1 MIADDTASLCRI
13 LPIASGSTGNCMLV
27 ELEGRRILIDLGVTA
42 KRLTSTL
49 NANGLSC
56 QDIEAVLVTHTHTD
70 HVKGL
75 DACMAKIT
83 APLYMSGTSKDMLIC
98 QRAEPIPYYREIE
111 IIPGVNVTAF
121 RTSHDCLG
129 SVGFRIQVGSTIL
142 GYATD
147 LGVITED
154 IMDLLSG
161 ADIIVIEANHDE
173 EMLRYGTYPV
183 FLKKRILSEH
193 GHLSNS
199 ACADA
204 VARFADMGTKHF
216 FLAHLSQE
224 NNRPELALDCVRKAT
239 AGLEITIDV
248 LPVYG
253 ETMITVNLRKT
264 GNQGAV
270 EWN

>member
-1 MIADDTASLCRI
+1 MKQVNHSDTRGNRHMAPIEPSLRI

-42 KRLTSTL
+42 KTL
-49 NANGLSC
+49 SAVLSANGLSY

-75 DACMAKIT
+75 NVCMKRIA
-83 APLYMSGTSKDMLIC
+83 APLYMSGTSKDMLLC
-98 QRAEPIPYYREIE
+98 ERAEPIPYWREIE
-111 IIPGVNVTAF
+111 IIPGVTVTAF

-129 SVGFRIQVGSTIL
+129 SVGFRIETGGTVL

-147 LGVITED
+147 LGIITED
-154 IMDLLSG
+154 MINLLSG
-161 ADIIVIEANHDE
+161 ADAIVIEANHDE
-173 EMLRYGTYPV
+173 ELLRCGRYPA
-183 FLKKRILSEH
+183 FLKKRILSDH
-193 GHLSNS
+193 GHLSND
-199 ACADA
+199 ACAEA
-204 VARFADMGTKHF
+204 VARFADKGTKHF

-239 AGLEITIDV
+239 AGTDATVEV

-253 ETMITVNLRKT
+253 EKMI
-264 GNQGAV
+264 AV
-270 EWN
+270 KQ